1 MVTTDTSGRMKMFDV
16 SRVEF
21 RNKNLTFAQK
31 EAQVQNPWYINA
43 HKELISSVEIVEQ
56 RDDVFEEDS
65 DDEQIELPEGLAPE
79 ERQPWPDLF
88 VLTASQDKDIL
99 LHRLSNGVKIGQF
112 AQEEPWNIYDMTPYD
127 NVRPNYYREWLK
139 EKKEKWVDLIV
150 QRLQEAHQKGLISE
164 EESKM
169 EVKMS
174 TRDRLKKLGINVG
187 VSDTTSLDSFG
198 DNLSTG
204 AEDYNQELLDDSEE
218 FGDFDQDDL
227 KGKNVGFGGS
237 RSKPKG

>member
-1 MVTTDTSGRMKMFDV
+1 
-16 SRVEF
+16 
-21 RNKNLTFAQK
+21 
-31 EAQVQNPWYINA
+31 
-43 HKELISSVEIVEQ
+43 
-56 RDDVFEEDS
+56 
-65 DDEQIELPEGLAPE
+65 
-79 ERQPWPDLF
+79 
-88 VLTASQDKDIL
+88 
-99 LHRLSNGVKIGQF
+99 
-112 AQEEPWNIYDMTPYD
+112 
-127 NVRPNYYREWLK
+127 
-139 EKKEKWVDLIV
+139 
-150 QRLQEAHQKGLISE
+150 
-164 EESKM
+164 M